1 MPETSLPPPTLVTRP
16 DALHRMVEKLLRQP
30 LVAVDTESNSL
41 FAYRE
46 QVCLVQFS
54 IPEADY
60 LVDPLA
66 ISDLSALDV
75 LFYDPGI
82 EKIFH
87 AAEYDLICLKRDY
100 RFEFN
105 HLFDTMVAARTLG
118 YEAIG
123 LGALLETEFGIQLDK
138 RFQRANWGQ
147 RPLPP
152 QMLSYARF
160 DTHYLI
166 DLRQRLLDK
175 LVEKGLLALAQEDFD
190 RLRLVNGHQNGE
202 PAPCCWRMHG
212 ANDLTPQQLAILAEL
227 VNYRERAGR
236 SMDRPVFKVINDET
250 LVDIAHS
257 MPATLDQLRQIQ
269 GMSDHQLQRHG
280 PRLLECV
287 SRGLH
292 DPPLYPPRPPR
303 PNDRYLEKLE
313 ALRRWRKTAGLKMGV
328 TSDVILPRDLMAVL
342 AEQEPHSP
350 EELAQAMKDVPWRL
364 ENFGEE
370 LLAVLNKTKK
380 R

>member
-1 MPETSLPPPTLVTRP
+1 
-16 DALHRMVEKLLRQP
+16 MVEKLIRQP

-66 ISDLSALDV
+66 INDLSPLDV

-138 RFQRANWGQ
+138 HFQRANWGQ

-190 RLRLVNGHQNGE
+190 RLRLVNGHQNGD
-202 PAPCCWRMHG
+202 PGPCCWRMHG

-227 VNYRERAGR
+227 VDYRERAGR
-236 SMDRPVFKVINDET
+236 SMDRPVFKVINDDT
-250 LVDIAHS
+250 LVDIAHW

-269 GMSDHQLQRHG
+269 GMSDHQLHRHG
-280 PRLLECV
+280 TKLLECV

-292 DPPLYPPRPPR
+292 NPPLYPPRPPR
-303 PNDRYLEKLE
+303 PDDRYLEKLE

-370 LLAVLNKTKK
+370 LLAVLNKPKK

>member
-1 MPETSLPPPTLVTRP
+1 MPEASLPPPSLVTRP
-16 DALHRMVEKLLRQP
+16 EALHRMVEKLIRQP

-66 ISDLSALDV
+66 INDLSPLDV

-138 RFQRANWGQ
+138 HFQRANWGQ

-190 RLRLVNGHQNGE
+190 RLRLVNGHQNGD
-202 PAPCCWRMHG
+202 PGPCCWRMHG

-227 VNYRERAGR
+227 VDYRERAGR
-236 SMDRPVFKVINDET
+236 SMDRPVFKVINDDT
-250 LVDIAHS
+250 LVDIAHW

-269 GMSDHQLQRHG
+269 GMSDHQLHRHG
-280 PRLLECV
+280 TKLLECV

-292 DPPLYPPRPPR
+292 NPPLYPPRPPR
-303 PNDRYLEKLE
+303 PDDRYLEKLE

-370 LLAVLNKTKK
+370 LLAVLNKPKK

>member
-1 MPETSLPPPTLVTRP
+1 
-16 DALHRMVEKLLRQP
+16 
-30 LVAVDTESNSL
+30 
-41 FAYRE
+41 
-46 QVCLVQFS
+46 
-54 IPEADY
+54 
-60 LVDPLA
+60 
-66 ISDLSALDV
+66 
-75 LFYDPGI
+75 
-82 EKIFH
+82 
-87 AAEYDLICLKRDY
+87 
-100 RFEFN
+100 
-105 HLFDTMVAARTLG
+105 MVAARTLG

-138 RFQRANWGQ
+138 HFQRANWGQ

-190 RLRLVNGHQNGE
+190 RLRLVNGHQNGD
-202 PAPCCWRMHG
+202 PGPCCWRMHG

-227 VNYRERAGR
+227 VDYRERAGR
-236 SMDRPVFKVINDET
+236 SMDRPVFKVINDDT
-250 LVDIAHS
+250 LVDIAHW

-269 GMSDHQLQRHG
+269 GMSDHQLHRHG
-280 PRLLECV
+280 TKLLECV

-292 DPPLYPPRPPR
+292 NPPLYPPRPPR
-303 PNDRYLEKLE
+303 PDDRYLEKLE

-370 LLAVLNKTKK
+370 LLAVLNKPKK